1 MAPPK
6 ELKPTAAGATG
17 ELQIIE
23 QFGRPL
29 AIKDISALRILQIAS
44 RHVIVVTSVGR
55 GRFEA
60 RYGEASEVLL
70 VSRQPL
76 LDTARVLIRVGCR
89 PDAIIAMRRQT
100 STSDDLRAPLGI
112 AAKLTVDETRTVFA
126 KWKPFSQSAVFPADA
141 GTVNSADDVATTQE
155 SSEGRDR
162 RQINVDRPACIDP
175 AIAPR
180 RSS

>member
-1 MAPPK
+1 MPRS
-6 ELKPTAAGATG
+6 KPAVAKAAN

-29 AIKDISALRILQIAS
+29 AIQDNAALQVLQTAT
-44 RHVIVVTSVGR
+44 RHIIFITPVGR
-55 GRFEA
+55 GRFEVH
-60 RYGEASEVLL
+60 YGKGSEVLL

-100 STSDDLRAPLGI
+100 SISDDLRAPLGI

-126 KWKPFSQSAVFPADA
+126 KWKPFSQSAVFPANA
-141 GTVNSADDVATTQE
+141 GTVNTAHDVAATQE

-162 RQINVDRPACIDP
+162 RQINADPPACIAP
-175 AIAPR
+175 AITQR